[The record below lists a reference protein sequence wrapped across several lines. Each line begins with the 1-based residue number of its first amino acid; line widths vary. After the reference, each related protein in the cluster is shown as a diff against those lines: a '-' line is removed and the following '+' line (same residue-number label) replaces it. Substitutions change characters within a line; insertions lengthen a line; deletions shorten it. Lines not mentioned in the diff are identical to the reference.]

1 MTSKLIQIVLILASL
16 RFSLCQVQ
24 GGYYYAVDCSDPG
37 VHKAV
42 KYAVDLFFATSPPPA
57 SPQSRAL
64 KKGKGKKAGKGKGKA
79 GKGGTDISFMVY
91 KAEEQVM
98 PLFGSTDIIFNV

>member
-1 MTSKLIQIVLILASL
+1 MTSKLIQIVLILTSL
-16 RFSLCQVQ
+16 RFSLCQVP
-24 GGYYYAVDCSDPG
+24 GGYNSVDCNDPG

-98 PLFGSTDIIFNV
+98 PLFGSTDIFSHV